1 MSQRGSKMRKF
12 TFRVFSQKFQ
22 LFSSQRVFV
31 SKCAKMSEMS
41 WIFLWNEA
49 KLHEKAPFGFGLH
62 LLSGKTWAGMSFS
75 RRVGEKYMRKSLW
88 GEAIIWR
95 SRGKPDLKKIPEPLN
110 TLGRINDGR
119 ILLSGFSL
127 RRKLKEKEKQH
138 FFDFA
143 PARVWTHDHR
153 KNGKTG
159 CQSCLRPRSHV

>member
-1 MSQRGSKMRKF
+1 MF
-12 TFRVFSQKFQ
+12 FRRNFNSFPLNVFLCQNAQKW
-22 LFSSQRVFV
+22 
-31 SKCAKMSEMS
+31 AKWVESFCGTRLNYM
-41 WIFLWNEA
+41 
-49 KLHEKAPFGFGLH
+49 KKRH
-62 LLSGKTWAGMSFS
+62 LALVCTSWAGKLELGCRF
-75 RRVGEKYMRKSLW
+75 RGGWAKNIWEKSLW

-127 RRKLKEKEKQH
+127 RRKEKEKEKQH

-153 KNGKTG
+153 KNGSKLPPP
-159 CQSCLRPRSHV
+159 SFPRPGLVPVSAA